1 MSVDPE
7 QVPVVWIADP
17 DDAVARE
24 RARGLGVPL
33 LTEADPAL
41 LRRHRAGVVH
51 VRLPV
56 ARLAGAAL
64 AATLAGARAVVVTPL
79 GEPRPLPWW
88 ERRFARYVLPSQRL
102 ARRWAATGVA
112 LGRLVVVEPG
122 ADPAAG
128 EGVYAADAADADD
141 PTSLVAAAARGCA
154 IRSTVAHEV
163 LPPDAVV
170 GGEIPAERVP
180 WLGARAREW
189 VARGRTRADELEALR
204 VVYAEVAAMGTR
216 PALRTLL
223 GGFARAGA
231 GRLRS

>member
-1 MSVDPE
+1 MSVDPA

-33 LTEADPAL
+33 IPAADPARL
-41 LRRHRAGVVH
+41 LHHRAGVVH

-56 ARLAGAAL
+56 ASLAGAAL
-64 AATLAGARAVVVTPL
+64 AATFAGARAVVVTPL

-102 ARRWAATGVA
+102 ARRWAAAGVA

-122 ADPAAG
+122 ADPSPG
-128 EGVYAADAADADD
+128 EGVYAADEADADD
-141 PTSLVAAAARGCA
+141 PTALVAAAARGCA
-154 IRSTVAHEV
+154 IRSTVVHEV

-170 GGEIPAERVP
+170 GGEVPAGRAR
-180 WLGARAREW
+180 WLGERARAW
-189 VARGRTRADELEALR
+189 VARGRTRADELDALR

-216 PALRTLL
+216 PALRTIL
-223 GGFARAGA
+223 GGLGRPRA